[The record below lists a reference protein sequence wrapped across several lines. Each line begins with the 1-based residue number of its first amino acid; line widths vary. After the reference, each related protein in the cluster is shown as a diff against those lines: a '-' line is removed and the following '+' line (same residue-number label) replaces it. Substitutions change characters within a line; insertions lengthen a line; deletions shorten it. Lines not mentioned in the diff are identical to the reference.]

1 MLFSIIWVKWK
12 RQPQLVPTGAREVLS
27 DQNFLVGELLFVGSK
42 AEAAACLL
50 EAHRK
55 QPAGLLSV
63 SGKLMQSL
71 H

>member
-12 RQPQLVPTGAREVLS
+12 IHPQLVRMGAREVLS
-27 DQNFLVGELLFVGSK
+27 LQNFLAGELLFVGSK

-55 QPAGLLSV
+55 LPADLLSV
-63 SGKLMQSL
+63 SGKLMQTL